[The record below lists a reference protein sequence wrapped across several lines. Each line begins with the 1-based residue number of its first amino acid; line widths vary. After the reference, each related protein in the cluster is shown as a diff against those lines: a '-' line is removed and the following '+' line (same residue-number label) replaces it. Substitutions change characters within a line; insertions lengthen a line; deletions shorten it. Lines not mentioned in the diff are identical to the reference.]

1 MDSTTSDGETVYA
14 WFATGQLVALDLRG
28 ELVWERHLAR
38 DYGPFEIVWGHS
50 SSPTVYGDLLILRG
64 ARWDEM
70 DTQARVWA
78 VPVAR
83 MKMKRDHRVPLCGR
97 AMGDPDAAQTLGDDA
112 GPLVFSGRRGRPLA
126 CLFRAK
132 LTLHSGIVWPKS
144 FQISEL
150 EDIDAGS
157 WLVFRL

>member
-1 MDSTTSDGETVYA
+1 MSTVWQPQNVTGVLATVRA
-14 WFATGQLVALDLRG
+14 SGATPAVK
-28 ELVWERHLAR
+28 LA
-38 DYGPFEIVWGHS
+38 FEF
-50 SSPTVYGDLLILRG
+50 LILTAARSGEVRG

-83 MKMKRDHRVPLCGR
+83 MKMKRDHRVLLCGR
-97 AMGDPDAAQTLGDDA
+97 AMEILDAARTLSDDA
-112 GPLVFSGRRGRPLA
+112 GPLVFPGRSGRPLA
-126 CLFRAK
+126 CLIRAK

-150 EDIDAGS
+150 EAIDAGS
-157 WLVFRL
+157 WLAFRF

>member
-1 MDSTTSDGETVYA
+1 
-14 WFATGQLVALDLRG
+14 
-28 ELVWERHLAR
+28 
-38 DYGPFEIVWGHS
+38 
-50 SSPTVYGDLLILRG
+50 
-64 ARWDEM
+64 M

-112 GPLVFSGRRGRPLA
+112 GPLVFAGRRGLPLT

-150 EDIDAGS
+150 DAIDAGS
-157 WLVFRL
+157 WLAFRL

>member
-1 MDSTTSDGETVYA
+1 MLHRPIERTPNWFPRNKVSEKPGTVRSGEV
-14 WFATGQLVALDLRG
+14 
-28 ELVWERHLAR
+28 
-38 DYGPFEIVWGHS
+38 
-50 SSPTVYGDLLILRG
+50 RG

-112 GPLVFSGRRGRPLA
+112 GPLDVSSATTAANLRSCVSRPSRAAA
-126 CLFRAK
+126 CLPIQGEADFA
-132 LTLHSGIVWPKS
+132 LWYSLAEV
-144 FQISEL
+144 IS
-150 EDIDAGS
+150 DQRI
-157 WLVFRL
+157 RRY

>member
-1 MDSTTSDGETVYA
+1 
-14 WFATGQLVALDLRG
+14 
-28 ELVWERHLAR
+28 
-38 DYGPFEIVWGHS
+38 
-50 SSPTVYGDLLILRG
+50 
-64 ARWDEM
+64 M

-126 CLFRAK
+126 CLFQGEADFA
-132 LTLHSGIVWPKS
+132 LWYSLAEV
-144 FQISEL
+144 IS
-150 EDIDAGS
+150 DQRI
-157 WLVFRL
+157 RRY